1 MLVFVN
7 QFSVSRSADEFELA
21 FRTTSEFMRQQDG
34 FLRHRLVRSLQ
45 VPNRYVNI
53 AEWED
58 EESFQS
64 AIRHP
69 DFGRHASELRILAAS
84 EPHLCVPVLEIGN
97 S

>member
-7 QFSVSRSADEFELA
+7 RFSVSGSLSEFERA
-21 FRTTSEFMRQQDG
+21 FGATSEFMRHQDG
-34 FLRHRLVRSLQ
+34 FLQHRLVRSIQL
-45 VPNRYVNI
+45 PERYVNI

-58 EESFQS
+58 EASFQS

-69 DFGRHASELRILAAS
+69 SFGRHASALRMLAKS
-84 EPHLCVPVLEIGN
+84 EPHLCVPVLETRN